1 MFVLENQRAVIK
13 VIGVGGAGGNAVEHM
28 LSANLTDVEFII
40 ANTDAQALSCA
51 SSGLITKLQLGE
63 NITRGLGAGADPEI
77 GRKAALEMR
86 DGIVSALEG
95 ADMVF
100 IAAGMGGGTG
110 TGAAPVVAEVAHE
123 LKILSVAVVT
133 RPFKYEGVGR
143 NAVAEDGIAELQKQ
157 VDSLIIIPNEKIRE
171 VAGGDENVDTAFGMA
186 DQVLL
191 GAVKGISDLITKPGK
206 INLDFADVKTVMSA
220 MGMAVMG
227 SATASG
233 ENRAEE
239 AVQMA
244 ISSPFLEDD
253 EIEGAKGILV
263 NITGGPNMSINEFE
277 NICKIIREYDHQECN
292 MIIGMSIDTEM
303 VDEISVTVVATGL
316 TFSTSQKDIGL
327 VESLESTE
335 ELGTATKKPQTLRQ
349 NQPLRMAAGTRT
361 YDYSEKG
368 MEQYDLPHWL
378 RMQAD

>member
-13 VIGVGGAGGNAVEHM
+13 VIGVGGAGSNAVEHM

-40 ANTDAQALSCA
+40 ANTDAQALGCA

-133 RPFKYEGVGR
+133 RPFIYEGVQR
-143 NAVAEDGIAELQKQ
+143 NTVAEDGIAELQKQ

-171 VAGGDENVDTAFGMA
+171 VAGGDANLETAFGMA

-263 NITGGPNMSINEFE
+263 NITGGPNMSVNEFE
-277 NICKIIREYDHQECN
+277 NICKIIREYDHKDCN

-303 VDEISVTVVATGL
+303 EDQISVTVVATGL
-316 TFSTSQKDIGL
+316 TFSSERKNIGL
-327 VESLESTE
+327 VPSLDSTDESQAAVETHQ
-335 ELGTATKKPQTLRQ
+335 PLRQ
-349 NQPLRMAAGTRT
+349 NQSLRMATGTRN
-361 YDYSEKG
+361 YDFTEKG